1 MTSHISED
9 YQLICFILLKN
20 VWSLKPD
27 QKALNK
33 YALIWLR
40 LIDEI
45 AFLQNGGAMRDR
57 TADLLDANQTL
68 SQLSYSPLI
77 PSDDFCFN
85 RGETACRE
93 ARFTNVL
100 STKSKTKMVG
110 LGRLELPTSPLS
122 GVRSNQLSYRP
133 KT

>member
-1 MTSHISED
+1 
-9 YQLICFILLKN
+9 
-20 VWSLKPD
+20 
-27 QKALNK
+27 
-33 YALIWLR
+33 
-40 LIDEI
+40 
-45 AFLQNGGAMRDR
+45 MRDR

-77 PSDDFCFN
+77 PSDDFCVN
-85 RGETACRE
+85 RGESVCRE
-93 ARFTNVL
+93 ARFTNRL

-133 KT
+133 LTCFKNFPYLKDYIDVVSTQII